1 MALVRKSLIVTLH
14 TGLKAGPAHMS
25 SVVAVVRMSSSTDLA
40 GIVEPGRMA
49 VPGRIAVPGHIGNW
63 KPGEVAPRQ
72 MCTRGDS
79 SP

>member
-1 MALVRKSLIVTLH
+1 MTLH

-25 SVVAVVRMSSSTDLA
+25 SVVTVARMSSSQDLV
-40 GIVEPGRMA
+40 GVVE
-49 VPGRIAVPGHIGNW
+49 PGRIAVPGHIGNW
-63 KPGEVAPRQ
+63 KSWEVALRQ